1 MRVSA
6 LRLRLTTLSPVDPIV
21 LDSLS
26 TDIRMESI
34 VIFNEHFRPK
44 MTEADVLAMLAM
56 STEFDQI
63 QVRENEVPELKF
75 MMDEII
81 PCQVKGGTDTS
92 QGKVNILLQGYVSRF
107 FVEDFALVS
116 DSMYAAQVRPVFSSA
131 ASIQVACRPTL
142 FNL

>member
-1 MRVSA
+1 
-6 LRLRLTTLSPVDPIV
+6 
-21 LDSLS
+21 
-26 TDIRMESI
+26 MESI
-34 VIFNEHFRPK
+34 LIFNEQFRPK

-92 QGKVNILLQGYVSRF
+92 QGKVNILLQGYISRF

-116 DSMYAAQVRPVFSSA
+116 DSMYSAQVRASPSA
-131 ASIQVACRPTL
+131 ACHAPCSLMACSRNRTAVASFVPSSRLPSAGERRRRRL
-142 FNL
+142 FFYH

>member
-1 MRVSA
+1 MA
-6 LRLRLTTLSPVDPIV
+6 FAE
-21 LDSLS
+21 
-26 TDIRMESI
+26 DIRMESI
-34 VIFNEHFRPK
+34 LIFNEQFRPK

-92 QGKVNILLQGYVSRF
+92 QGKVNILLQGYISRF

-116 DSMYAAQVRPVFSSA
+116 DSMYSAQVRHGSPALAQFSGT
-131 ASIQVACRPTL
+131 ACALR
-142 FNL
+142 

>member
-1 MRVSA
+1 
-6 LRLRLTTLSPVDPIV
+6 
-21 LDSLS
+21 
-26 TDIRMESI
+26 MESI
-34 VIFNEHFRPK
+34 VIFNEQFRPK

-116 DSMYAAQVRPVFSSA
+116 DSMYAAQVRPAFRLTRECERLT
-131 ASIQVACRPTL
+131 Q
-142 FNL
+142 FNF